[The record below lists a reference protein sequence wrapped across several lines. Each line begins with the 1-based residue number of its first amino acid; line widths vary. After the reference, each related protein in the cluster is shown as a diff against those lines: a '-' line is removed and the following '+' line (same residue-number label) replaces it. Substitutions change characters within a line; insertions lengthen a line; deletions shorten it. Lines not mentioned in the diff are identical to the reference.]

1 MKHVLRTI
9 RAKLMFAMGALAVIA
24 ASVGVLGIYKLSEFN
39 SRLDYIVQTVNKRVL
54 YTTDAEINLL
64 TLYRYQKNHILESD
78 QVAMQKWEDEQRKQE
93 EAMYVNLNEW
103 ERVASDEGKKKLADF
118 KRDYLE
124 FKRVNDQV
132 LALSRA
138 YKNDQARMLSSGDAR
153 RAYDAASKSINDA
166 EELAQKA
173 MDDEVKATAGTYA
186 QTRNL
191 MLAVSIIGILAC
203 MSLAV
208 VIVNKVVKGLAI
220 VVERI
225 KDVAQGEGDLTK
237 RIEVQNDDELGELS
251 RWFNTFMDKL
261 HDIISQVA
269 QSTEH
274 IASATE
280 EISSSATQS
289 SQGAETQK
297 DQTNQVATAMQE
309 MSSTVLQVSENS
321 NKAAESAKKSG
332 EMAKSGGQIVS
343 ETVTVIQNLANS
355 TRDTATK
362 IGELGKSSD
371 QIGQIIGVIDDIAD
385 QTNLLALNA
394 AIEAARAG
402 EQGRGFAVVADEVRK
417 LAERTTQ
424 ATKEIAQMIKT
435 IQEETRRAV
444 DAMESGTKAVESGV
458 ESATKAGESLE
469 AIIQASDQVGEMIM
483 HIATAATQQSSA
495 TEQVNSNMEQIAKLV
510 QESAVGAQQAAK
522 ACADLSNLAL
532 DLQGL
537 VGRFKLGEE
546 RREQR
551 PMRSRGVGRRRPEMT
566 PLPQHDYSGEPV
578 GMVQ

>member
-9 RAKLMFAMGALAVIA
+9 RAKLMFSMGALAVVA
-24 ASVGVLGIYKLSEFN
+24 VSVGILGIYKLSEFN
-39 SRLDYIVQTVNKRVL
+39 TRLDYLVQTVNKRVL
-54 YTTDAEINLL
+54 YTTNVEINLL
-64 TLYRYQKNHILESD
+64 TFYRFQKNFILEND
-78 QVAMQKWEDEQRKQE
+78 QAAMQKWEDEQRKQE
-93 EAMYVNLNEW
+93 EDMDANLNQW
-103 ERVASDEGKKKLADF
+103 ERVASEEGKKKLDEY

-132 LALSRA
+132 LALGRA
-138 YKNDQARMLSSGDAR
+138 NKNDQAKVLSNGDGR
-153 RAYDAASKSINDA
+153 RAYDAASKSIKDA

-173 MDDEVKATAGTYA
+173 MDDEVKATAASYT

-203 MSLAV
+203 MGLAI
-208 VIVNKVVKGLAI
+208 VIVNKVVKGLAL

-251 RWFNTFMDKL
+251 RWFNTFMEKL

-321 NKAAESAKKSG
+321 NKAAESAKRSG
-332 EMAKSGGQIVS
+332 ERAKSGGQIVS
-343 ETVTVIQNLANS
+343 ETVTVIQNLATS

-435 IQEETRRAV
+435 IQEETKRAV
-444 DAMESGTKAVESGV
+444 EAMESGTKAVESGV
-458 ESATKAGESLE
+458 DSATKAGESLE

-532 DLQGL
+532 DMQGL

-551 PMRSRGVGRRRPEMT
+551 STRGRGVGRRRPEMSQ
-566 PLPQHDYSGEPV
+566 LPQHDYAGEPV

>member
-1 MKHVLRTI
+1 MKHVLKTI
-9 RAKLMFAMGALAVIA
+9 RAKLMFAMGALAVVA
-24 ASVGVLGIYKLSEFN
+24 AAVGILGIYKLSDFN
-39 SRLDYIVQTVNKRVL
+39 TRLDYLVQTVNKRVL
-54 YTTDAEINLL
+54 YTTNAEIDLL
-64 TLYRYQKNHILESD
+64 VFYRFQKNHILEND
-78 QVAMQKWEDEQRKQE
+78 QAAMQKWEDEQRKQE
-93 EAMYVNLNEW
+93 DLMNADLDEW
-103 ERVASDEGKKKLADF
+103 DKVASEAGKKKLAEFKGDF
-118 KRDYLE
+118 AD
-124 FKRVNDQV
+124 FKRVNEQI
-132 LALSRA
+132 LSLSRA
-138 YKNDQARMLSSGDAR
+138 HKSDEARTLSNGEGK
-153 RAYDAASKSINDA
+153 RAFDVASKTINEA

-173 MDDEVKATAGTYA
+173 MEDEVKATAGTYE

-191 MLAVSIIGILAC
+191 MFGVSILGIIGCI
-203 MSLAV
+203 SLAMI
-208 VIVNKVVKGLAI
+208 IVNKVVKGLALI
-220 VVERI
+220 VERI

-237 RIEVQNDDELGELS
+237 RIEVKNDDELGELS

-261 HDIISQVA
+261 QDIISQVA

-321 NKAAESAKKSG
+321 NKAAESAKRSG
-332 EMAKSGGQIVS
+332 EMARSGGHIVS
-343 ETVTVIQNLANS
+343 ETVSVIQNLATS

-435 IQEETRRAV
+435 IQEETKRAV
-444 DAMESGTKAVESGV
+444 EAMESGTKAVESGV
-458 ESATKAGESLE
+458 DSATKAGESLTE
-469 AIIQASDQVGEMIM
+469 IIHASEQVGEMIM

-510 QESAVGAQQAAK
+510 QESSVGAQQAAK

-546 RREQR
+546 RNDRRQTR
-551 PMRSRGVGRRRPEMT
+551 GRRGAQHGRSEMAS
-566 PLPQHDYSGEPV
+566 PSREFVGEPM

>member
-1 MKHVLRTI
+1 
-9 RAKLMFAMGALAVIA
+9 MFAMGALAVVA
-24 ASVGVLGIYKLSEFN
+24 AALALFGIYKVHDWNNRITFITQVVSN
-39 SRLDYIVQTVNKRVL
+39 RIVYVSQVT
-54 YTTDAEINLL
+54 EGFQS
-64 TLYRYQKNHILESD
+64 LYRFQKNHVLAGDINETR
-78 QVAMQKWEDEQRKQE
+78 KWEEEIRKTRTEMEQSL
-93 EAMYVNLNEW
+93 AEW
-103 ERVASDEGKKKLADF
+103 EKVASEEGKKKLAKF
-118 KRDYLE
+118 RIGYAE
-124 FKRVNDQV
+124 FDRINDQI
-132 LALSRA
+132 LALKRANQNDKARTMTNVEAHDAFESASRA
-138 YKNDQARMLSSGDAR
+138 LADAR
-153 RAYDAASKSINDA
+153 
-166 EELAQKA
+166 ELAAGA
-173 MDDEVKATAGTYA
+173 MQQQVKETGEMYS

-191 MLAVSIIGILAC
+191 MLGVSVVGIALCCGMAF
-203 MSLAV
+203 M
-208 VIVNKVVKGLAI
+208 IVRNVVKGIAL

-237 RIEVQNDDELGELS
+237 RIEVKNDDELGELS

-261 HDIISQVA
+261 QDIISQVA

-321 NKAAESAKKSG
+321 NKAAESAKRSG
-332 EMAKSGGQIVS
+332 EMARSGGHIVS
-343 ETVTVIQNLANS
+343 ETVSVIQNLANS

-435 IQEETRRAV
+435 IQEETKRAV
-444 DAMESGTKAVESGV
+444 EAMESGTKAVESGV
-458 ESATKAGESLE
+458 VSATKAGESLTE
-469 AIIQASDQVGEMIM
+469 IIHASEQVGEMIM

-546 RREQR
+546 RNDRRQIR
-551 PMRSRGVGRRRPEMT
+551 GRRGAQRGRGEMA
-566 PLPQHDYSGEPV
+566 PPSHEFAGEPM
-578 GMVQ
+578 GMLQ

>member
-1 MKHVLRTI
+1 
-9 RAKLMFAMGALAVIA
+9 MFAMGALALVA
-24 ASVGVLGIYKLSEFN
+24 AAVGLLGIYKLSDSN
-39 SRLDYIVQTVNKRVL
+39 TRLDYLVQTVNKRVL
-54 YTTDAEINLL
+54 YTTDAEVNLL
-64 TLYRYQKNHILESD
+64 VFYRYQKNHILEND
-78 QVAMQKWEDEQRKQE
+78 QAAMQKWEDEQHKQE
-93 EAMYVNLNEW
+93 DALNSNLNDW
-103 ERVASDEGKKKLADF
+103 EKVASEEGKKKLA
-118 KRDYLE
+118 E
-124 FKRVNDQV
+124 FKRVNEQI

-138 YKNDQARMLSSGDAR
+138 HKSDQARILSNTDGKHAFDVAN
-153 RAYDAASKSINDA
+153 KTINDA
-166 EELAQKA
+166 EDLALKA
-173 MDDEVKATAGTYA
+173 MDDEVKTTDATYT
-186 QTRNL
+186 QTRNV
-191 MLAVSIIGILAC
+191 MLAVSILGILGC
-203 MSLAV
+203 LSLAMI
-208 VIVNKVVKGLAI
+208 IVNKVVKGLGLI
-220 VVERI
+220 VERI

-237 RIEVQNDDELGELS
+237 RIAVQNDDELGELS

-261 HDIISQVA
+261 QDIITQVA

-321 NKAAESAKKSG
+321 NKAAESAKRSG
-332 EMAKSGGQIVS
+332 EMARSGGHIVS
-343 ETVTVIQNLANS
+343 ETVSVIQNLANS

-435 IQEETRRAV
+435 IQEETKRAV
-444 DAMESGTKAVESGV
+444 EAMESGTKAVESGV
-458 ESATKAGESLE
+458 DSATKAGESLE
-469 AIIQASDQVGEMIM
+469 EIIHASEQVGEMIM

-522 ACADLSNLAL
+522 ACTDLSNLAL

-546 RREQR
+546 RNDRRQTR
-551 PMRSRGVGRRRPEMT
+551 GRRGSQRARGEIAPTSREFT
-566 PLPQHDYSGEPV
+566 EEPV

>member
-1 MKHVLRTI
+1 MKNVLKTI
-9 RAKLMFAMGALAVIA
+9 RAKLMFATGALAVVA
-24 ASVGVLGIYKLSEFN
+24 AVVASAGVYHLGVFN
-39 SRLDYIVQTVNKRVL
+39 SRVENLGNFGVKRLVYTNNVEVNVR
-54 YTTDAEINLL
+54 
-64 TLYRYQKNHILESD
+64 TLYQYQTNHILEND
-78 QVAMQKWEDEQRKQE
+78 PIAKKKWENEQRKT
-93 EAMYVNLNEW
+93 EAELFANLGEW
-103 ERVASDEGKKKLADF
+103 DKVASDAGKKALAAI
-118 KRDYLE
+118 RQAYSE
-124 FKRVNDQV
+124 FKQVNDEV

-138 YKNDQARMLSSGDAR
+138 GKRDEARALSLGDGERAHEKVSALSREGANLASTGMDKMVGEANDEYLYAR
-153 RAYDAASKSINDA
+153 K
-166 EELAQKA
+166 
-173 MDDEVKATAGTYA
+173 
-186 QTRNL
+186 L
-191 MLAVSIIGILAC
+191 MIGVSIAGILVCSVIA
-203 MSLAV
+203 LL
-208 VIVNKVVKGLAI
+208 IVNRVVKGIAL
-220 VVERI
+220 VVDRI

-237 RIEVQNDDELGELS
+237 RIEVKSDDELGELS

-261 HDIISQVA
+261 QDIISQVA

-280 EISSSATQS
+280 EISSSATQT
-289 SQGAETQK
+289 SQSAETQK

-321 NKAAESAKKSG
+321 NKAAESAKRSG
-332 EMAKSGGQIVS
+332 QMAKSGGEIVS
-343 ETVTVIQNLANS
+343 ETVEVIQNLANS
-355 TRDTATK
+355 TRDTAAK
-362 IGELGKSSD
+362 IQELGKSSD
-371 QIGQIIGVIDDIAD
+371 QIGAIIGVIDDIAD

-435 IQEETRRAV
+435 IQEETKRAV
-444 DAMESGTKAVESGV
+444 EAMESGTKAVESGV
-458 ESATKAGESLE
+458 DSAKKAGESLQE
-469 AIIQASDQVGEMIM
+469 IIQSSDQVGEMIM
-483 HIATAATQQSSA
+483 HIATAATEQSSA

-510 QESAVGAQQAAK
+510 QESAVGAQQSAK

-546 RREQR
+546 RNERRGPRPRRASSRTRDMAQPLGREF
-551 PMRSRGVGRRRPEMT
+551 SND
-566 PLPQHDYSGEPV
+566 PL

>member
-1 MKHVLRTI
+1 MKHVLKTI
-9 RAKLMFAMGALAVIA
+9 RAKLMFAMGALALVA
-24 ASVGVLGIYKLSEFN
+24 ASVGILGVYKLSEFN
-39 SRLDYIVQTVNKRVL
+39 TRLEYLVQTVNKRVL
-54 YTTDAEINLL
+54 YTTSVEINLL
-64 TLYRYQKNHILESD
+64 TFYRYQKNFILEND
-78 QVAMQKWEDEQRKQE
+78 PAAMQKWEDEQRKQE
-93 EAMYVNLNEW
+93 EEMNGNLNEW
-103 ERVASDEGKKKLADF
+103 EKVASEEGKKKLADY
-118 KRDYLE
+118 KRDYLD

-132 LALSRA
+132 LALGRA
-138 YKNDQARMLSSGDAR
+138 NKNEQAKTLSNSEGR
-153 RAYDAASKSINDA
+153 RAYDAASKSVKDA

-173 MDDEVKATAGTYA
+173 MDDEVKATAGTYS

-191 MLAVSIIGILAC
+191 MLGVSIIGILAC
-203 MSLAV
+203 ISLAM
-208 VIVNKVVKGLAI
+208 VIVNKVVKGLAL

-261 HDIISQVA
+261 QDIISQVA

-321 NKAAESAKKSG
+321 NKAAESAKRSG

-435 IQEETRRAV
+435 IQEETKRAV
-444 DAMESGTKAVESGV
+444 EAMESGTKAVETGV

-469 AIIQASDQVGEMIM
+469 SIIQASDQVGEMIM

-551 PMRSRGVGRRRPEMT
+551 PMRGRSVTRRRSEMT
-566 PLPQHDYSGEPV
+566 PPPQQYAGEPV